1 MDQGI
6 YTAVSGAVAMEARL
20 DMIANNLANLSTT
33 GYKKDRINYEKFARI
48 LDTSFLYPG
57 QFRTIPVDVVT
68 KATTVDL
75 SPGPCKRTGNS
86 LDVAIM
92 GNGFFVVNTPD
103 GLRYTRGGD
112 FHLSPEG
119 LLVNAQGFPVQGE
132 GGDISLDAG
141 HVVIDA
147 RGNVSLNDSGI
158 DKLQVVD
165 IPPESIT
172 RQGNSLFGVKPGF
185 APEPVE
191 SPDIAQ
197 GHLESANVEPVK
209 EMVLMIETQRAYDAY
224 QRVIKTQNDAY
235 SKSMTNVGTSA

>member
-6 YTAVSGAVAMEARL
+6 YTAAAGAVAMEARL
-20 DMIANNLANLSTT
+20 DLIANNLANLSTT
-33 GYKKDRINYEKFARI
+33 GYKKDRINYEKFTKI
-48 LDTSFLYPG
+48 LDTSSLYPG
-57 QFRTIPVDVVT
+57 QFRTIPVDVIT

-75 SPGPCKRTGNS
+75 SQGPCRQTGNN

-112 FHLSPEG
+112 FRLSSEG
-119 LLVNAQGFPVQGE
+119 LLVNAQGYTVQGE
-132 GGDISLDAG
+132 GGDISLGAG
-141 HVVIDA
+141 HVVIDGK
-147 RGNVSLNDSGI
+147 GNVSMDNAI
-158 DKLQVVD
+158 VDKLQVVD
-165 IPPESIT
+165 IPAESIA
-172 RQGNSLFGVKPGF
+172 RKGNGVFGVKPGF
-185 APEPVE
+185 APETVE

-197 GHLESANVEPVK
+197 GYLETANVEPVK

-224 QRVIKTQNDAY
+224 QRVIKTLNDAY